1 MGLPTATVIN
11 SNGTELVGPLVMG
24 PVWGPEHADEHFH
37 KQVVTGACADAGV
50 DASVPSVARDDQQ
63 NGELITAARVR
74 LRTPGLPLCLV
85 LRSSQ
90 YPLFC
95 SNIGDDN
102 CPTDS
107 FGSLGSVATVVLGST
122 LGVTFL
128 VVLYYLRRAQK
139 RARSA
144 SQSHHNSDRKLSA
157 VQLHRHTGK
166 REQARRDALE
176 AIVVMMLLLVATVMY
191 LWLDRTRTWV
201 DNFSYH
207 LTDSFGVE
215 FQSAVSRGFSAPFIL
230 TRLNHLERRHGV
242 NAGFRC
248 DAANQLK
255 MLRPLVQQFQAFE
268 DHQNGSWPFDK
279 NWMWNSTNGAY
290 VAISAVDGALL
301 AETLCPN
308 ATEVLA
314 GRWVVN
320 CSSPEQWRAENHI
333 CFVQRDITDASDA
346 QQRDEVSRAKRLSQ
360 ELHRK
365 TA

>member
-1 MGLPTATVIN
+1 M
-11 SNGTELVGPLVMG
+11 
-24 PVWGPEHADEHFH
+24 
-37 KQVVTGACADAGV
+37 
-50 DASVPSVARDDQQ
+50 
-63 NGELITAARVR
+63 
-74 LRTPGLPLCLV
+74 
-85 LRSSQ
+85 
-90 YPLFC
+90 
-95 SNIGDDN
+95 
-102 CPTDS
+102 
-107 FGSLGSVATVVLGST
+107 
-122 LGVTFL
+122 
-128 VVLYYLRRAQK
+128 
-139 RARSA
+139 
-144 SQSHHNSDRKLSA
+144 
-157 VQLHRHTGK
+157 
-166 REQARRDALE
+166 
-176 AIVVMMLLLVATVMY
+176 
-191 LWLDRTRTWV
+191 
-201 DNFSYH
+201 
-207 LTDSFGVE
+207 E

-360 ELHRK
+360 ELHRSDHK
-365 TA
+365 PVVHWSVLGQQTASTSTFLTIDAVSGLVPQPGGGRLFDTFGVRMRLGGSVRPAEVARDLDFGPKGFAFATTS